1 MAGSR
6 WKSRYS
12 NNNEESVAQR
22 VIQLNLPSAFA
33 GEANACLRD
42 LLWAKDQGFLTIT
55 VCMDSPVLV
64 DTLHVRVLRS
74 CSSTTVLADKCFSCK
89 FFNS

>member
-22 VIQLNLPSAFA
+22 VIQLNLLSAFA
-33 GEANACLRD
+33 GEANACLRASMGKGSRFFD
-42 LLWAKDQGFLTIT
+42 NYSMYGLSGFG
-55 VCMDSPVLV
+55 
-64 DTLHVRVLRS
+64 
-74 CSSTTVLADKCFSCK
+74 
-89 FFNS
+89 